1 MPQKLP
7 RNFSNLNFEHF
18 VKSLIADTF
27 EILDLQTFLVMA
39 ILLNILMLICIWECK
54 SNLYNCILYR
64 QEICNFNELYG
75 WCFRKTTDTSCLFFA
90 QNFLGISLKLLS
102 FFRVSP
108 LWVLGFF
115 DCKYSSIST
124 VSIFMIFYLTR
135 FIILFYFHPFKYYY
149 THAIVSFPC
158 SFLAVNHH
166 NKNWVPFILTHNL

>member
-1 MPQKLP
+1 MCWSKIWSFLKRKYCASKTTQKL
-7 RNFSNLNFEHF
+7 F
-18 VKSLIADTF
+18 KSKFWKSVIAETF

-39 ILLNILMLICIWECK
+39 ILLPKYIDVICIWECK

-115 DCKYSSIST
+115 DYRYYSIST
-124 VSIFMIFYLTR
+124 VSISTIFDLMFTHTR
-135 FIILFYFHPFKYYY
+135 IS
-149 THAIVSFPC
+149 A
-158 SFLAVNHH
+158 A
-166 NKNWVPFILTHNL
+166 WE

>member
-102 FFRVSP
+102 LFRVSP

-115 DCKYSSIST
+115 DYRHSSIST
-124 VSIFMIFYLTR
+124 IFDLMR
-135 FIILFYFHPFKYYY
+135 FIILSYFPPLLY
-149 THAIVSFPC
+149 
-158 SFLAVNHH
+158 
-166 NKNWVPFILTHNL
+166 